1 VLANSSS
8 ENTRRSI
15 SVGASFN
22 AAAQWTSR
30 QCGRASTFA
39 VACAVVVIWGVSGP
53 AFNFSDT
60 WQLVINTGTTI
71 ITFLMVF
78 LIQNTQNRD
87 STALHLKLDELI
99 RVSESARNR
108 LLDLEGLSDA
118 ELERL
123 KGSFARLA
131 GDVPTSALLHEAGD
145 DLEAAGAQIR
155 DAQEKVSAA
164 AVKP

>member
-1 VLANSSS
+1 LAGPSDDPTQRSL
-8 ENTRRSI
+8 SI
-15 SVGASFN
+15 SASFN
-22 AAAQWTSR
+22 AAAQWTAR
-30 QCGRASTFA
+30 QCGRPSTFA
-39 VACAVVVIWGVSGP
+39 AACAVVVIWAASGP

-145 DLEAAGAQIR
+145 NLETAGTQIR
-155 DAQEKVSAA
+155 DAQEKVTAA
-164 AVKP
+164 AVKQ